1 MGNPWANVVP
11 MNLTLRNGLTPAA
24 LLVCLCAAPDTGAQS
39 FTGIAVVDS
48 AAVARA
54 AYARAG
60 ASTDL
65 AATRHEIDRAA
76 KAWPTQPAYLWAR
89 ALLAARASDTAT
101 TLAALTDYADL
112 SLGRDLRAASDLAPL
127 MSLPPF
133 ARLDAR
139 HAANRAPM
147 ARSRIVASLAD
158 SSIWPEGIDHDAR
171 SGNYYLGSIQHG
183 TVVVVSKSGVSTDLW
198 PRDSVRLGAVLAVRV
213 DTAHNVLWATTSGV
227 PEYEGRLPSDSAL
240 AALLRIRLSDGKI
253 EQRWNL
259 PVEARGHVL
268 GDVAIGPGGDVFTSD
283 SNHPVVYRLRPG
295 GKVLESIRSPLFH
308 SAQGLAPTP
317 DGRTLYIADYSH
329 GLIRMDLA
337 SGQMHRLADAPR
349 STSLGLDGIV
359 WYKGSI
365 IGVQNGVAPARI
377 VRLHLDATGRSI
389 VRSDVIDRNI
399 ALADEPTIGTLV
411 GNEFVY
417 VANSQWE
424 KRDAS
429 GRAKASVRL
438 TGPVILG
445 VPLK

>member
-1 MGNPWANVVP
+1 MT
-11 MNLTLRNGLTPAA
+11 LTLRNRLTPAA
-24 LLVCLCAAPDTGAQS
+24 LLFCLCAAPDTGAQS

-48 AAVARA
+48 ASAARA
-54 AYARAG
+54 AYARAR
-60 ASTDL
+60 ASTDP
-65 AATRHEIDRAA
+65 ATSRTEMDRAA

-89 ALLAARASDTAT
+89 AVLAAGASDTAA

-112 SLGRDLRAASDLAPL
+112 SLGRDLRAAGGFAPL
-127 MSLPPF
+127 MSLPAF
-133 ARLDAR
+133 ANVNAR

-147 ARSRIVASLAD
+147 ARSRIVAALAD

-183 TVVVVSKSGVSTDLW
+183 TVVVVSKSGASRDLW

-213 DTAHNVLWATTSGV
+213 DTAHDVLWATTSGI
-227 PEYEGRLPSDSAL
+227 PEYEGRLPGDSAL
-240 AALLRIRLSDGKI
+240 AALLRIRLADGKI
-253 EQRWNL
+253 ERRWDL
-259 PVEARGHVL
+259 PVEPRGHVL
-268 GDVAIGPGGDVFTSD
+268 GDVAIGPAGDVFMTD

-295 GKVLESIRSPLFH
+295 SEVLESNRSPFFN
-308 SAQGLAPTP
+308 SAQGIAPTP
-317 DGRTLYIADYSH
+317 DGRALYVADYSH

-337 SGQMHRLADAPR
+337 SGQMHRLPDAPH

-377 VRLHLDATGRSI
+377 VRLHLDATGRRI
-389 VRSDVIDRNI
+389 VRSEVIDRNI
-399 ALADEPTIGTLV
+399 PLADEPTIGTLV

-424 KRDAS
+424 KRDAN
-429 GRAKASVRL
+429 GKAKASVRL
-438 TGPVILG
+438 SGPVILG